1 MGSLRG
7 GLTIKDLGSLNLTTG
22 LRTCFFTF
30 LLWGTM
36 LDRVTQSILRLSTM
50 IGRGSGKQP
59 RLQSPAEVAVEVVK
73 DEAATEEAAMVEEVM
88 AVARVTVARVHM
100 VVRARAKVVLSASH
114 AASGQQVTVLMA
126 IAVDFHIIHDLEPQN
141 TIQYNTITSDGR
153 Q

>member
-1 MGSLRG
+1 MG
-7 GLTIKDLGSLNLTTG
+7 DV
-22 LRTCFFTF
+22 F
-30 LLWGTM
+30 LHISVVGDDVGQGDAVDFETEYD
-36 LDRVTQSILRLSTM
+36 DRKGKWKAATVTVTSI
-50 IGRGSGKQP
+50 
-59 RLQSPAEVAVEVVK
+59 AVEVVK
-73 DEAATEEAAMVEEVM
+73 DEAATEEAAMVEGVMTVEVM